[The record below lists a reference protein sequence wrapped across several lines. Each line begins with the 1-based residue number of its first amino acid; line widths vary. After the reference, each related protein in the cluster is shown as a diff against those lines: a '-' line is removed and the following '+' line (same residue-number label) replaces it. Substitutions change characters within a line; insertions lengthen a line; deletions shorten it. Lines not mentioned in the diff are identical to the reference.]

1 MPAIAADWQEHEKM
15 RLRFINA
22 IAFFVELW
30 RQLNGFT
37 CFAMLA
43 AIRKEICVQE
53 HLNVI
58 IYSYS
63 IQADVR
69 EWLRNFY
76 LDETCWSRVSP
87 YRFCYAACMVNYL
100 KVKNTFYV

>member
-1 MPAIAADWQEHEKM
+1 MEGHNSTYTLQQSKSTISREVPAIAADWQEHEKM

-58 IYSYS
+58 IYSLYS
-63 IQADVR
+63 G
-69 EWLRNFY
+69 
-76 LDETCWSRVSP
+76 S
-87 YRFCYAACMVNYL
+87 
-100 KVKNTFYV
+100 